1 MSQNSRSGAENVIL
15 LKTHLQ
21 PIWVHEY
28 LQPGRSHFSHI
39 AECHRQT
46 SETEEHSL
54 ITRLMAQHLKAVLE
68 RSWLQPRV
76 PAAPRGHPTA

>member
-1 MSQNSRSGAENVIL
+1 MSTSSLG
-15 LKTHLQ
+15 
-21 PIWVHEY
+21 
-28 LQPGRSHFSHI
+28 GHI